1 MAYAELPE
9 RWSEGLG
16 EVMGHL
22 IGDGCLTDVLRRC
35 SSTAHDDV
43 EDCTLEQ
50 HDTYLY
56 ELFGGGSR
64 QDMDNGTVQL
74 RVGSSAVR
82 EFFRGLGVTSARA
95 HDKRVPESIFTA
107 PPEVQ
112 AAFLRGLFGA
122 DGCVSRTSGNKGYRY
137 VGLGSRSDSLLRD
150 VQRLLSTFGIRGSI
164 YSRQWQHASRAS
176 RTCARTGPRSPTRS
190 RAGL

>member
-1 MAYAELPE
+1 MQE
-9 RWSEGLG
+9 RWSEALG
-16 EVMGHL
+16 EVIGQL
-22 IGDGCLTDVLRRC
+22 IGDGCLTD
-35 SSTAHDDV
+35 SSTVLVYGRDDV

-74 RVGSSAVR
+74 RVGSAAVR
-82 EFFRGLGVTSARA
+82 DLLRGLGVTSARA

-107 PPEVQ
+107 PAEVQ

-122 DGCVSRTSGNKGYRY
+122 DGCVSWTNTNRY
-137 VGLGSRSDSLLRD
+137 VGLGSRSDALLRD
-150 VQRLLSTFGIRGSI
+150 VQRLISTFGVRSQIYPVTGQREGSFEYTRVDGTSVT
-164 YSRQWQHASRAS
+164 YS
-176 RTCARTGPRSPTRS
+176 S
-190 RAGL
+190 RAGFD